1 MPQTDGN
8 WKTKILISS
17 AVIGAVVGL
26 ATGYL
31 LSRTVDDSGGDK
43 PEINTMDAIKAA
55 VGVIGVM
62 RGIAALGSRK

>member
-8 WKTKILISS
+8 WKTKVLVSS
-17 AVIGAVVGL
+17 ALMGAVVGL

-31 LSRTVDDSGGDK
+31 LSRTANESGGK
-43 PEINTMDAIKAA
+43 RPEINTMDAIKAV

>member
-1 MPQTDGN
+1 MPQIDVN
-8 WKTKILISS
+8 WKTKVLISS
-17 AVIGAVVGL
+17 AVMGAVVGL

-31 LSRTVDDSGGDK
+31 LSRTVDESGSDK
-43 PEINTMDAIKAA
+43 PEINTMDAIKAV